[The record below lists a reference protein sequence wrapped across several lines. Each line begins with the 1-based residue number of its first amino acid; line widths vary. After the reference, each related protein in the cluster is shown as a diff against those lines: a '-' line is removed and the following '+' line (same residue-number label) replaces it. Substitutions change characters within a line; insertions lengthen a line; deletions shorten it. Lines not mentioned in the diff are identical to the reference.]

1 MGKTLCINEN
11 QLRELAIE
19 ALKDINQFSGNV
31 TSITCNELFKN

>member
-19 ALKDINQFSGNV
+19 ALKDNINFQAM
-31 TSITCNELFKN
+31 LPL